1 MALHLARVAKNK
13 NIPILV
19 DAEKPRPYLDEL
31 LQSADIVV
39 TSENFFQSENGSSSS
54 EASGSGRNM
63 LSSILHLAQKTLVNA
78 KLIIVT
84 RGSIGSI
91 AFANP
96 KGGLVKDITNHEIG
110 PEVERQIH
118 DNDCIEKEKLV
129 DDLGGPSYQGVKKPI
144 VREVGETVLISSSAL
159 IPDVIDTTGAGDAY
173 IGALIYGFL
182 RGQDASIANIITFAS
197 IVAGLKCR

>member
-1 MALHLARVAKNK
+1 M
-13 NIPILV
+13 

-39 TSENFFQSENGSSSS
+39 TSENFFLSENGSSSS

-63 LSSILHLAQKTLVNA
+63 LNSILHLAEKTLVNA

-96 KGGLVKDITNHEIG
+96 KGGFTNPG
-110 PEVERQIH
+110 KGFQKSSK
-118 DNDCIEKEKLV
+118 IE
-129 DDLGGPSYQGVKKPI
+129 
-144 VREVGETVLISSSAL
+144 
-159 IPDVIDTTGAGDAY
+159 
-173 IGALIYGFL
+173 
-182 RGQDASIANIITFAS
+182 
-197 IVAGLKCR
+197 